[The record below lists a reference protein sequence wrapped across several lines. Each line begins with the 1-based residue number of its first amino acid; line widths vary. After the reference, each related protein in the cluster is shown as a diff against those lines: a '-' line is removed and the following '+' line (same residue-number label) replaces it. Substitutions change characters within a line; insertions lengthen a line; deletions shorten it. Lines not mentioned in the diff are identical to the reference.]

1 MAEAGIDE
9 AGRGPVFGPLVVAA
23 VRSTNTAILTDMEV
37 RDSKK
42 IPAARRERMAR
53 LIRDEPTCKHVII
66 TRSAEEIDELRKN
79 QTLNEI
85 EVEMFREAFVAL
97 DDAKTRWFLDAADVD
112 EERFG
117 RLVSPEKTVVSKHGA
132 DDKYVVVGAASII
145 AKVAR
150 DDAMKMLQRR
160 LERKL
165 PYNVG
170 SGYPSDPSTKSF
182 LAAYVEKFGEFPEG
196 TRKSWKTAQRLL
208 PKAPSKTLKDF

>member
-23 VRSTNTAILTDMEV
+23 VRSTNPEKLVEMEV
-37 RDSKK
+37 ADSKK

-53 LIRDEPTCKHVII
+53 LIRDEPTCQHVVIF
-66 TRSAEEIDELRKN
+66 RSAEEIDKLREN

-85 EVEMFREAFVAL
+85 EVDMFKEAFAAL
-97 DDAKTRWFLDAADVD
+97 DDTKTKWFLDAADVD

-117 RLVSPEKTVVSKHGA
+117 RLVSPDKPVVSKHGA

-145 AKVAR
+145 AKVER
-150 DDAMKMLQRR
+150 DNAMKTLQKR

-196 TRKSWKTAQRLL
+196 TRTSWKTAKRLI
-208 PKAPSKTLKDF
+208 PKPPSSTLADF